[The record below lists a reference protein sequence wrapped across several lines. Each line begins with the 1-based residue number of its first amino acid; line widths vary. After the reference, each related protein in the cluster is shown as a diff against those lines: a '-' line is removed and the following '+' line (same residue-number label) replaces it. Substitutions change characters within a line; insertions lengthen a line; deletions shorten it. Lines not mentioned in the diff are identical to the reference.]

1 MAEVSYLIPEP
12 KTEIGSATYLGTL
25 LITQNAGQYAC
36 KKRTDTEEW
45 WAIGMIANNGSWWQP
60 CIVSNVEKYSYS
72 YSDRYIE
79 NDNPLSTETGSFEY
93 NGTTFYVSF
102 QAYGSNNGSAPASA
116 TVPIYTETILPNIT
130 EAGKKLIEL
139 YKAAGGTIPE
149 EKNEE
154 PSEYPTS
161 WIKKQIDGNYQKSFT
176 YAHAKTVYIDYANKK
191 TLADKLSEIDTE
203 IGNKANKTEIPT
215 ELPANGRNSST
226 VNGHTVKSDV
236 PENAVF
242 TDTVYDDTEVKE
254 EIAGINSNLGGL
266 SFSVSGTTLSI
277 TDGTNT
283 WTLSQ

>member
-45 WAIGMIANNGSWWQP
+45 WAIGMIANNGSWWHP

-79 NDNPLSTETGSFEY
+79 NDNPLSTKTGAFEY

-102 QAYGSNNGSAPASA
+102 GAYGSNHGSAPASA
-116 TVPIYTETILPNIT
+116 TVPIYTETTLPNIT

-139 YKAAGGTIPE
+139 YKAAGGTMPGKKE
-149 EKNEE
+149 
-154 PSEYPTS
+154 EYPTS

-176 YAHAKTVYIDYANKK
+176 YAHAKTVYTDYANKK

-215 ELPANGRNSST
+215 ELPANGGNSAT

-266 SFSVSGTTLSI
+266 SFSVNGTILSI